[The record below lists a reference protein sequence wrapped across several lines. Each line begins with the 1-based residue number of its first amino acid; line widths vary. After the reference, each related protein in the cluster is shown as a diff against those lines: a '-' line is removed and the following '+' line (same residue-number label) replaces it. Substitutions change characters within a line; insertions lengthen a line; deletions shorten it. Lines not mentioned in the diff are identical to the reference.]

1 MDLLKDKK
9 RLAMIFL
16 ILFVSWGVSFYV
28 STRMLMRE
36 NQEIV
41 VPKIVGFPLS
51 EAKRMLEQRKL
62 NIKVDQAQETSEFPE
77 NTVISQSVEAGTIVK
92 ENRTIAIRVSK
103 QIEMMEIPNVAGKD
117 VTDAKRMIDKMNLK
131 IVNIAYGCSSKV
143 KPQVIISQSPQSD
156 EIVTNRDIQI
166 LVSTGP
172 CQNQF
177 VMRNLMDSKIDTK
190 IKKEFSDK
198 NIDLRIVST
207 TQTRSNVANGR
218 VIRQDPPNG
227 SVVKSGDSVVLTVE

>member
-9 RLAMIFL
+9 RFAMILL
-16 ILFVSWGVSFYV
+16 ILLVSWGISFYV
-28 STRMLMRE
+28 STRMLMHE

-41 VPKIVGFPLS
+41 VPKIVGFPLN

-62 NIKVDQAQETSEFPE
+62 NIKIDQAQETSEFPE

-103 QIEMMEIPNVAGKD
+103 QIEMMEIPNVAGKELS
-117 VTDAKRMIDKMNLK
+117 DAKRMIDKMNLK
-131 IVNIAYGCSSKV
+131 ITNIAYGCNSKT
-143 KPQVIISQSPQSD
+143 KAQTIISQSPQSD
-156 EIVTNRDIQI
+156 EVVTNRNIQI

-177 VMRNLMDSKIDTK
+177 VIHNLMDTKIDSK

-207 TQTRSNVANGR
+207 TQTRNSVANGR
-218 VIRQDPPNG
+218 VIRQDPSSG
-227 SVVKSGDSVVLTVE
+227 SVVKSGDSVVLTME